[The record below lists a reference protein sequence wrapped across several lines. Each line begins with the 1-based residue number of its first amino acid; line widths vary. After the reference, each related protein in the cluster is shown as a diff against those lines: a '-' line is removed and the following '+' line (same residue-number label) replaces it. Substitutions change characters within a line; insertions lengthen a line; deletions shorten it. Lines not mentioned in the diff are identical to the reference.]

1 MLGALKSIKF
11 VVMCGVV
18 IVVLILWILLEAS
31 NSKQDVLRS
40 ELNQVKQNNMIN
52 QTTIKA
58 LNEEQYKT
66 NLLLV
71 NRQKTHSKV
80 EKKLNENIKFLKE
93 KLSKN
98 ECYLQPWPPDV
109 IERLRSDY

>member
-1 MLGALKSIKF
+1 
-11 VVMCGVV
+11 MCGVV
-18 IVVLILWILLEAS
+18 IVVFILWILLEAS
-31 NSKQDVLRS
+31 NNKQDALRS

-52 QTTIKA
+52 QTTINA